1 MTPNRMAIRNEIERL
16 LGLYDRNMYEA
27 ADVITDYVMKTLDK
41 AVRNPADTA
50 ITLDIQDGTLGS
62 SDSWENP
69 NDNEGD
75 K

>member
-16 LGLYDRNMYEA
+16 LGLYNRNMYEA

-41 AVRNPADTA
+41 AARSPADTA
-50 ITLDIQDGTLGS
+50 MGA

-69 NDNEGD
+69 NDDEGA
-75 K
+75 KG